1 MAEKNES
8 KYKRGRYRK
17 QAEKAVE
24 YPQPAYAGKSKE
36 YAIEDTQKR
45 MAFDRGRK
53 PNGKRYVGS
62 QYNEE
67 GKYVKKTTGKKATT
81 RKRVAGK

>member
-17 QAEKAVE
+17 QAEKSVE
-24 YPQPAYAGKSKE
+24 YPQPAYAGKSRE

-45 MAFDRGRK
+45 MAFDRGK
-53 PNGKRYVGS
+53 EPSGKRIAGS
-62 QYNEE
+62 QYNEK
-67 GKYVKKTTGKKATT
+67 GKYVKRTGKKTT